1 MAVFSGAVAFRRLLS
16 VFALVPLT
24 VVPALAQGF
33 SGIHAGVLVGHE
45 SGTGSSPL
53 FDLEMAGG
61 IAGLE
66 VGATY
71 QFDNGWV
78 VGVSAD
84 VGRSYTTGRYLDG
97 GYLAFEGNGELSAR
111 LLGRVGY
118 AVGSVL
124 PFVTAGVGYM
134 QSTSSM
140 SCPAGAP
147 AFSICDTLGEFSTS
161 TGDARF
167 GYAVGAGLEV
177 ALAENISMKAEYLYS
192 NYGTRE
198 LTHNPPV
205 IDPQTTDVS
214 LSSSAI
220 RTGLLFRF

>member
-1 MAVFSGAVAFRRLLS
+1 MVAFRRLSCVLA
-16 VFALVPLT
+16 FAPLN
-24 VVPALAQGF
+24 VAPALAEGF
-33 SGIHAGVLVGHE
+33 TGVHAGVLVGHE
-45 SGTGSSPL
+45 SGTGSSPV
-53 FDLEMAGG
+53 FDIDMAGG

-78 VGVSAD
+78 AGVSAD
-84 VGRSYTTGRYLDG
+84 VGRSYTTG
-97 GYLAFEGNGELSAR
+97 ALSRRR
-111 LLGRVGY
+111 LPGVRGQRR
-118 AVGSVL
+118 AVGS
-124 PFVTAGVGYM
+124 
-134 QSTSSM
+134 SSRQGRPRRWQHPALRHGRRRLHAVHLLDEL
-140 SCPAGAP
+140 PAGAP
-147 AFSICDTLGEFSTS
+147 KFSICNTLGEFSTS

-177 ALAENISMKAEYLYS
+177 ALTENISMKAEYLHS

-198 LTHNPPV
+198 VTLNPPL

-214 LSSSAI
+214 LSSSAV